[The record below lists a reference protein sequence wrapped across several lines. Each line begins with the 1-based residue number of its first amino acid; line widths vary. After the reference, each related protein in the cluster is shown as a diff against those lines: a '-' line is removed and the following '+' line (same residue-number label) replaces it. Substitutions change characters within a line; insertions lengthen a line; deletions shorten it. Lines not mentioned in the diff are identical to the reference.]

1 MMMDKRDL
9 KKKKEAK
16 ESRRS
21 ERKERIG
28 VGKVYNFVIFIQFI
42 NNCLAFRKIRYKY

>member
-28 VGKVYNFVIFIQFI
+28 VGKVYNFYSVHQ
-42 NNCLAFRKIRYKY
+42 